1 MKDFDKIIGYA
12 SIKKDLER
20 IADILKDSTSY
31 TKLGVK
37 LPKGLLL
44 HGEPG
49 VGKTLMANCLAD
61 ASGRAVFICRKN
73 QPDGEF
79 VNTIKSVFAQ
89 AVNGAPS
96 IVFLDDLDKFAN
108 EDEEHRDAEEY
119 VTVQSCIDELSGAN
133 VFVLATANDVGRL
146 PSSLLRAG
154 RFDRIIEVPVPL
166 DRDAIL
172 VTEHF
177 LQNKCFAHD
186 VEATY
191 IARLMHQRSCAELET
206 VLNEA
211 GLYAGY
217 EHAESITLQHFMEAY
232 LRTICDIPVAVSVGE
247 ENSVDLTDYNCTK
260 TQVVY
265 HEAGHAVVAE
275 ILSPGSV
282 TLVSTNGNRGEIGGY
297 TAYYHDKEK
306 NLLKSKQARIVAA
319 LGGMAAIELK
329 FGLSDAGVTRDLD
342 HAFEMTRDLVTN
354 LCVSGFS
361 LHRSRFEDSDAQK
374 HKQEQAVAVEV
385 ERYYR
390 QAKEILTTH
399 KAFLEEVAQQ
409 LARTGYLTALNLNKI
424 KDTSTSVL
432 YNQPMEG

>member
-1 MKDFDKIIGYA
+1 MKEFDKIIGYA

-20 IADILKDSTSY
+20 ITDILKDSTYY

-49 VGKTLMANCLAD
+49 VGKTLMASCLAA
-61 ASGRAVFICRKN
+61 ASGREVFVCRKN

-119 VTVQSCIDELSGAN
+119 VTVQSCIDELGGAN
-133 VFVLATANDVGRL
+133 VFVLATANDIGRL

-154 RFDRIIEVPVPL
+154 RFDRIIEVPVPQ

-172 VTEHF
+172 VIEHF
-177 LQNKCFAHD
+177 LQNKCFAPD
-186 VEATY
+186 IDATY
-191 IARLMHQRSCAELET
+191 IAKLMHKRSCAELET
-206 VLNEA
+206 VMNEA

-217 EHAESITLQHFMEAY
+217 ERAERITMQHFMKAY
-232 LRTICDIPVAVSVGE
+232 MRNLYDIPVSAFADE
-247 ENSVDLTDYNCTK
+247 EEAFNLVDCNCSK

-265 HEAGHAVVAE
+265 HEAGHAVVSE
-275 ILSPGSV
+275 ILVPGSV
-282 TLVSTNGNRGEIGGY
+282 TLVSMRCNQGEIGGF
-297 TAYYHDKEK
+297 TTYYHDKEK
-306 NLLKSKQARIVAA
+306 NLLKTKQVRIISA

-329 FGLSDAGVTRDLD
+329 FGLSDAGVKCDLD
-342 HAFEMTRDLVTN
+342 LAFEMTRDLVTD

-361 LHRSRFEDSDAQK
+361 LHSSRFEDSDAQK
-374 HKQEQAVAVEV
+374 HKQEQAVATEV

-390 QAKEILTTH
+390 QAKEILATH
-399 KAFLEEVAQQ
+399 SGFLEEVAHQ
-409 LARTGYLTALNLNKI
+409 LIKTGYLTAQNLKKI
-424 KDTSTSVL
+424 KDSFTPS
-432 YNQPMEG
+432 